1 MADGPA
7 PEPEPAGKLELQHVA
22 GIWRAHG
29 WIVPAGVVPGEEQDA
44 PDPVEVVEWFEITAR
59 GTGAADDPP
68 VALAGGAVA
77 VAALGEAR
85 RRYSSRK
92 SAAEKDEQAAPD
104 EGVAAVSHTPQNGTI
119 GGGPCADP
127 PHHRRRRRRP
137 PARPPP
143 LPPLQAF
150 ELKGFSTGES
160 SALLQPGVSLQWSQ
174 AFIVEEVGLGGPC
187 QPCAPTAGD
196 EEDEQGKMG
205 PTTTSWSGQLWPAA
219 SGSGVAGSR
228 ERGLEIRQGLW
239 ANEAEG
245 WCGEFVAEQ
254 V

>member
-127 PHHRRRRRRP
+127 PHHRRHRRRRP
-137 PARPPP
+137 PARPPAAAAAVAGVRAER
-143 LPPLQAF
+143 LQHRRVV
-150 ELKGFSTGES
+150 S
-160 SALLQPGVSLQWSQ
+160 SATARRL
-174 AFIVEEVGLGGPC
+174 AAVESGLHCGRGG
-187 QPCAPTAGD
+187 AR
-196 EEDEQGKMG
+196 
-205 PTTTSWSGQLWPAA
+205 WPVPAVR
-219 SGSGVAGSR
+219 SDR
-228 ERGLEIRQGLW
+228 RG
-239 ANEAEG
+239 
-245 WCGEFVAEQ
+245 
-254 V
+254 